1 MHSLFSCEPHALQLM
16 IYYDEL
22 ELCNPLGTKTKVH
35 KMGTLHC
42 IVKIFIIACIYAGIF
57 YYTLANISPKYHSK
71 LRAIQLLAIAKTSI
85 IVKYG
90 ADTVLQKFMEELKT
104 LEKVYHKAI
113 IYILKLLSGRNTA

>member
-1 MHSLFSCEPHALQLM
+1 MSLSYAILWVLKQRYTRWVRYIALSKYSLLLVYMQVFS
-16 IYYDEL
+16 
-22 ELCNPLGTKTKVH
+22 
-35 KMGTLHC
+35 
-42 IVKIFIIACIYAGIF
+42 II
-57 YYTLANISPKYHSK
+57 LLLISSKYCSK